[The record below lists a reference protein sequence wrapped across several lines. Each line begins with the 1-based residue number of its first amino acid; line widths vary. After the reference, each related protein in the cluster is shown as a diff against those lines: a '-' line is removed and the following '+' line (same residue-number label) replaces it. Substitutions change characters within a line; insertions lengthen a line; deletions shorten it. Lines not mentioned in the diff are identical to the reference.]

1 MDSIV
6 SLLGAESKEL
16 VRSSITQQMPV
27 EGDTSISEI
36 VSALASHRLRLLR
49 VNGEYIR
56 KGGAPFH
63 ILQRRECK
71 LIVKIKLVHIDGE
84 ASNHFVAW
92 DGLDIYDEPF
102 LCKITRNDRKDAKK
116 ARKRSVGSTPRRSIN
131 AGRSLGFLI

>member
-1 MDSIV
+1 M
-6 SLLGAESKEL
+6 
-16 VRSSITQQMPV
+16 
-27 EGDTSISEI
+27 
-36 VSALASHRLRLLR
+36 
-49 VNGEYIR
+49 NGEYIR

-116 ARKRSVGSTPRRSIN
+116 ARKRLVGSTPRRSIN